1 MSLSNFL
8 DLVLKKKTQKLT
20 IQVFRYLIVSGVSL
34 AVDTG
39 VLTGL
44 TELAHIHYLISAIA
58 GYMTGLVVNYFL
70 SRLWVFHSS
79 KLESKTAEF
88 LIFAAIGLVGMGVN
102 ELILWAWVSLLG
114 LHYVFGRMVS
124 AVIGYTWKYVA
135 RKWLLFR

>member
-1 MSLSNFL
+1 MKLSEL
-8 DLVLKKKTQKLT
+8 SELVFKTKTQKLT

-39 VLTGL
+39 ILTAL
-44 TELAHIHYLISAIA
+44 TELGGVNYLVSAVV
-58 GYMTGLVVNYFL
+58 GYLTGLVVNYFL
-70 SRLWVFHSS
+70 SRIWVFHSS

-88 LIFAAIGLVGMGVN
+88 LIFAAIGLVGMGIN
-102 ELILWAWVSLLG
+102 ELILWVWVSFLG
-114 LHYVFGRMVS
+114 LHYIYGRMVS